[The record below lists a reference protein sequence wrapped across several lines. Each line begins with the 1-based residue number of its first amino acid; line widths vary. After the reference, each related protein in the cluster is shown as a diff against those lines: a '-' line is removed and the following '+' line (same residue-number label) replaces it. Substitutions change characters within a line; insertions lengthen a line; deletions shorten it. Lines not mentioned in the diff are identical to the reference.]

1 MQVMARW
8 RGCLMSPMLL
18 TLGPVAHMK
27 RGQILEAGAVC
38 QEVSGEAER
47 WEEVES
53 ITGRHK
59 EGP

>member
-1 MQVMARW
+1 
-8 RGCLMSPMLL
+8 MLL